1 MRLGGHLWSRCNRG
15 WHPSYLTRGKAVET
29 AEIVV
34 RQGLTVHRILDDRI
48 VPVTLDREAARAIY
62 GAPPGQP
69 FPITLR
75 P

>member
-1 MRLGGHLWSRCNRG
+1 MPRNLVGAA
-15 WHPSYLTRGKAVET
+15 SYVHQATAVKAVET